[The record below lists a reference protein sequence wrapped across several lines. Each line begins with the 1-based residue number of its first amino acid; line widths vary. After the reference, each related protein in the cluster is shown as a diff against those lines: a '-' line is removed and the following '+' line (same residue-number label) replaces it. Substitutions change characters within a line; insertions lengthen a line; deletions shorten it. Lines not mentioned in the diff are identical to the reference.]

1 MIFFLALKM
10 KSETCFTRMGVRGG
24 GVRYEDAAVIGKA
37 SCRSLVS
44 GLRMSEVVHPNFFK
58 PGAVWP
64 TLHEKNPVLL
74 YCNYSIVLKIC

>member
-1 MIFFLALKM
+1 MQSKDVLRA
-10 KSETCFTRMGVRGG
+10 MGVRGG
-24 GVRYEDAAVIGKA
+24 GVRYEVAAVIGKA